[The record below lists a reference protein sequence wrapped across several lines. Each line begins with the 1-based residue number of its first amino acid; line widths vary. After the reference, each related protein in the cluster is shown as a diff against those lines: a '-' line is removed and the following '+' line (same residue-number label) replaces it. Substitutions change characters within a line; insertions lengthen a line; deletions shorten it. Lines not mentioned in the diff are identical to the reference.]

1 MYHSFQSINEVAE
14 HAIDAVRKTQARR
27 FLRRFRLMLKDTNLN
42 RHQLV
47 IGAGMGIAG
56 VWVMNVNDDSTA
68 YPFSDMRCAKPSRYE
83 ARAHAYLLEPMVL
96 IRLIDETLDPAWAY
110 HLDAEPLNMAR
121 YRTPA
126 GIIVRT
132 FGQNSAIET
141 YADGLAYRVNAE
153 LDSSADFHKARAVK
167 VGQAVSIM
175 HDTLRRTMLADRAG
189 GDQPAMEGLEVDD
202 LVKAIRRTL
211 RQQLDL
217 V

>member
-14 HAIDAVRKTQARR
+14 HAIDAARKTQARR

-42 RHQLV
+42 RHQLF
-47 IGAGMGIAG
+47 ITSGMGSTSI
-56 VWVMNVNDDSTA
+56 WVMNLDGDSPA
-68 YPFSDMRCAKPSRYE
+68 YRFDDMRCTKGNSYE
-83 ARAHAYLLEPMVL
+83 RRVHAYLLEPMVL
-96 IRLIDETLDPAWAY
+96 IQEIEEALCWEWAH
-110 HLDAEPLNMAR
+110 HLDAQPLNMAR

-126 GIIVRT
+126 GITVRT